1 MKRVY
6 VVIEF
11 NAFDAISQGAFEN
24 ENDAYNA
31 MENWI
36 GNSSANWTVTACDL
50 H

>member
-11 NAFDAISQGAFEN
+11 NAFDAIAQGAFEN

-31 MENWI
+31 MENWR
-36 GNSSANWTVTACDL
+36 GNSSANWTVTACGL